1 MEQSLDKKIT
11 AATDGVVID
20 HSTIKKGEKSVYIE
34 GYVCL

>member
-34 GYVCL
+34 SYVCL

>member
-20 HSTIKKGEKSVYIE
+20 HSTKKKERNLFISNPMVAR
-34 GYVCL
+34 

>member
-20 HSTIKKGEKSVYIE
+20 HSAEKKFEQSVYI
-34 GYVCL
+34 